1 MRTPTFLL
9 AAALLVACRA
19 GAREGLPPAPPKAV
33 ERPAA
38 KIAIEYYRIS
48 DG

>member
-1 MRTPTFLL
+1 VRTTSFLL
-9 AAALLVACRA
+9 AAGLLVACRA

-33 ERPAA
+33 EQPAA